1 MTLVYLF
8 ITFILFTIY
17 ISCFSNWLDADDPES
32 NWLPESSSKNY
43 IWDFYKNSFNFSGK
57 TSRRDFWITELW
69 LLLIYFLLVGFGFA
83 IYSDCLFGA
92 CDDFRPYI
100 LIPFY
105 GFSMISGIPN
115 IAIQVRRLRD
125 AAKNPW
131 WLLISLVPF
140 IGTITLLVFYASPSK
155 EKKLPATFEEKLKEV
170 EDFLARGIISQ
181 EEYQSMRQKIISK
194 HYD

>member
-17 ISCFSNWLDADDPES
+17 ISCFSNWLDEDDT
-32 NWLPESSSKNY
+32 ESSSKNY
-43 IWDFYKNSFNFSGK
+43 IGDFYKNSFNFSGK
-57 TSRRDFWITELW
+57 TTRRDFWITELW
-69 LLLIYFLLVGFGFA
+69 LLLIYLFFVGFGLA
-83 IYSDCLFGA
+83 IYFDYSQNSSYVI
-92 CDDFRPYI
+92 DFRPYL

-131 WLLISLVPF
+131 WLVISLVPF

-170 EDFLARGIISQ
+170 EDFLERGIISQ

>member
-1 MTLVYLF
+1 MTGFLLLVTVFFLMFYTLWLGHPDFDRKFF
-8 ITFILFTIY
+8 I
-17 ISCFSNWLDADDPES
+17 WH
-32 NWLPESSSKNY
+32 
-43 IWDFYKNSFNFSGK
+43 FYKNSFNFSGK
-57 TSRRDFWITELW
+57 TTRRDFWITELW

-92 CDDFRPYI
+92 CNDFRPYI